1 MATRPCGLRRL
12 SLAGYPRRRWARNHT
27 QKCIM
32 DNGAKMELAER
43 CHAAL
48 AGIAVGDALGKMTEG
63 YWPPEI
69 RLRYGGRVETFLP
82 PQQPHSSSVWAYA
95 EVTDDTRFT
104 LLTAESIIACGKV
117 DARDIIRK
125 ILARPIKGWPG
136 WNEFTQKAET
146 GEKDTRSGNGAPMR
160 VAPIGILHSPARLRN
175 IIRDVEQACNCTHN
189 TRSALSAA
197 CAIAVAF
204 SAALEG
210 FDKKDLLEATI
221 EAASLGN
228 QLGEDDLCPDVA
240 RRLQWVSKNIEK
252 EKNGLRGWM
261 NPGFRAWEGATFA
274 LALVMLYDSAKDA
287 ILAAVNEGGDADSI
301 ASMAGGIV
309 AARNPDT
316 LPAEWVDI
324 VKRENDLDFAPLA
337 EQLVALR
344 R

>member
-1 MATRPCGLRRL
+1 
-12 SLAGYPRRRWARNHT
+12 
-27 QKCIM
+27 M
-32 DNGAKMELAER
+32 DNVTKTELAKR
-43 CHAAL
+43 CRAAL

-63 YWPPEI
+63 YWPSEI
-69 RLRYGGRVETFLP
+69 TPRYGCRVETFLP
-82 PQQPHSSSVWAYA
+82 PQQPRSSHVWAYA

-104 LLTAESIIACGKV
+104 LLTAESIVSCGKV
-117 DARDIIRK
+117 EEGDITRR
-125 ILARPIKGWPG
+125 ILERPIKGWPG
-136 WNEFTQKAET
+136 WDEFKTKAES
-146 GEKDTRSGNGAPMR
+146 GERATRSGNGAPMR
-160 VAPIGILHSPARLRN
+160 VAPIGILNSPAHLRDL
-175 IIRDVEQACNCTHN
+175 IRDVEQACSCTHN

-197 CAIAVAF
+197 CAIAAAY

-210 FDKKDLLEATI
+210 FGKKELLEVAI

-240 RRLQWVSKNIEK
+240 RRLQWVSKNVEK
-252 EKNGLRGWM
+252 EKKGLRGWL

-316 LPAEWVDI
+316 LPEEWIEI
-324 VKRENDLDFAPLA
+324 VKRENNLEFSPLV
-337 EQLVALR
+337 EQLVTLR

>member
-1 MATRPCGLRRL
+1 MGNVT
-12 SLAGYPRRRWARNHT
+12 
-27 QKCIM
+27 
-32 DNGAKMELAER
+32 KMELVER

-69 RLRYGGRVETFLP
+69 ELRYGGRVETFLS
-82 PQQPHSSSVWAYA
+82 PQQPRSSHAWAYA

-104 LLTAESIIACGKV
+104 LLVAESIISCGKV
-117 DARDIIRK
+117 DAHDITRR
-125 ILARPIKGWPG
+125 ILEKPIKGWPG
-136 WNEFTQKAET
+136 WDEFKRVAEA

-160 VAPIGILHSPARLRN
+160 VAPIGILHSPAHLSD
-175 IIRDVEQACNCTHN
+175 IIRDVEQACSCTHN

-197 CAIAVAF
+197 CAIAAAY

-210 FDKKDLLEATI
+210 FDKRDLLEAAI

-240 RRLQWVSKNIEK
+240 RRLQWVRKHAGKSV
-252 EKNGLRGWM
+252 GADPCVRPL
-261 NPGFRAWEGATFA
+261 NPGFSAWEGATYA
-274 LALVMLYDSAKDA
+274 LALVLLYDSAKDA
-287 ILAAVNEGGDADSI
+287 LLAAVNAGGDADSI
-301 ASMAGGIV
+301 ASMAGGIL
-309 AARNPDT
+309 AARNPDS
-316 LPAEWVDI
+316 LPEEWVEI
-324 VKRENDLDFAPLA
+324 IKRENDLDFTTLA

>member
-1 MATRPCGLRRL
+1 M
-12 SLAGYPRRRWARNHT
+12 
-27 QKCIM
+27 K
-32 DNGAKMELAER
+32 LAER

-48 AGIAVGDALGKMTEG
+48 AGVAVGDALGKMTEG

-69 RLRYGGRVETFLP
+69 RLRYGDRVETFLS
-82 PQQPHSSSVWAYA
+82 PQQSHSSQVWAYA

-104 LLTAESIIACGKV
+104 LLIAESIISCGKV
-117 DARDIIRK
+117 DERDIISR
-125 ILARPIKGWPG
+125 ILEKPIKGWPG
-136 WNEFTQKAET
+136 WDEFKKKAET

-175 IIRDVEQACNCTHN
+175 IISDVERACSCTHN

-197 CAIAVAF
+197 CAIAAAY

-210 FDKKDLLEATI
+210 FDKRDLLEAAI

-240 RRLQWVSKNIEK
+240 RRLQWVCKNVGK
-252 EKNGLRGWM
+252 GKNGLRRGL
-261 NPGFRAWEGATFA
+261 NPGFSAWEGATFA

-301 ASMAGGIV
+301 ASMAGGII
-309 AARNPDT
+309 AARNPGT
-316 LPAEWVDI
+316 LPEEWVEI
-324 VKRENDLDFAPLA
+324 VKRENDLDFAPPA
-337 EQLVALR
+337 EQLAALR